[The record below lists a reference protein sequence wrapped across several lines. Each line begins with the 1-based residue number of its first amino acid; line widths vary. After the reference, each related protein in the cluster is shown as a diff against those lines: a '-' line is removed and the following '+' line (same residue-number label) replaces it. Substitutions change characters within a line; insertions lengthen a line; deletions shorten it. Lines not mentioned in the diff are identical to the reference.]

1 MFVEVLK
8 YMRSEQGRKNIKF
21 AIARKI
27 LNPFARKLGYTIVA
41 DHYSQPIPND
51 RELLI
56 YHSKERPLS
65 SIEWKL
71 NHQIEFVSEILRKYC
86 DESNDKSIIS
96 SFGYVEEKLFFMSGD
111 AEFLYSIVRHMK
123 PRKIVEIGAGGST
136 QIIASALKMNFL
148 EYAERTG
155 FISVEPYPQHLLK
168 NFEGNCNVFM
178 DFHLV
183 EKPVQLVD
191 LPIFES
197 LEEND
202 ILFVDSSHVFK
213 QGSDVEF
220 EFLKI
225 YPILK
230 KGVVV
235 HLHDIFFPFDYP
247 IESNMKGYRFWNEQ
261 YFLEVFLQ
269 FNSKFEVL
277 ASLSMVACYDNSVFL
292 DTINAYHE
300 TRNPGSF
307 WMKAVRGIT
316 YANCSL

>member
-1 MFVEVLK
+1 MFVKFLK

-27 LNPFARKLGYTIVA
+27 FNPFARKLGYTIVA
-41 DHYSQPIPND
+41 DHFYQPIPND

-56 YHSKERPLS
+56 YDSKERPLR
-65 SIEWKL
+65 SIEWKIDR
-71 NHQIEFVSEILRKYC
+71 QIEFVSEILKKYC
-86 DESNDKSIIS
+86 DEFNDKSIIS
-96 SFGYVEEKLFFMSGD
+96 SCGYAEEKGLASGD
-111 AEFLYSIVRHMK
+111 AEFLYSIVRHVK

-136 QIIASALKMNFL
+136 QIIASALRMNFF
-148 EYAERTG
+148 ENAEKTR
-155 FISVEPYPQHLLK
+155 FISVEPYPQHSLK
-168 NFEGNCNVFM
+168 NLE
-178 DFHLV
+178 DSFHGFVEFYLV
-183 EKPVQLVD
+183 EKPVQIVGLS
-191 LPIFES
+191 IFES

-213 QGSDVEF
+213 QGSDVEV

-230 KGVVV
+230 KGVIV

-247 IESNMKGYRFWNEQ
+247 IEWNMKRYWFWNEQ
-261 YFLEVFLQ
+261 YFLEAFLQ

-277 ASLSMVACYDNSVFL
+277 ASLSMVAYHDNSIFI
-292 DTINAYHE
+292 DAISAYHE

-307 WMKAVRGIT
+307 WMKAV
-316 YANCSL
+316 L

>member
-1 MFVEVLK
+1 MFVKVLK
-8 YMRSEQGRKNIKF
+8 YMRSEQGRKNIKY

-136 QIIASALKMNFL
+136 QIIASALRMNFSVN
-148 EYAERTG
+148 AKRTR
-155 FISVEPYPQHLLK
+155 FISVEPYPKHFLK
-168 NFEGNCNVFM
+168 YLEDSCNSFM
-178 DFHLV
+178 EFYLV
-183 EKPVQLVD
+183 KKPVQLVD
-191 LPIFES
+191 LSIFES

-213 QGSDVEF
+213 QGSDVEV
-220 EFLKI
+220 EFKKI

-230 KGVVV
+230 KGVIV

-247 IESNMKGYRFWNEQ
+247 IEWNMKGYRFWNEQ

-269 FNSKFEVL
+269 FNNKFEVL
-277 ASLSMVACYDNSVFL
+277 ASLSMVAYHDNSIFL
-292 DTINAYHE
+292 DTIKAYHQIC
-300 TRNPGSF
+300 NPGYRQMNPSSF
-307 WMKAVRGIT
+307 WMKAVR
-316 YANCSL
+316 